1 MNIFNILK
9 ILFSILY
16 NVFNV
21 VSAYYTFKSLK
32 ADLTSSKTILFASL
46 VLGIFKEAAVKEE
59 TPTELRCYI

>member
-32 ADLTSSKTILFASL
+32 AEINYDIKIYKITQ
-46 VLGIFKEAAVKEE
+46 
-59 TPTELRCYI
+59 LRFVM

>member
-46 VLGIFKEAAVKEE
+46 VLEIFKEAAVKEE
-59 TPTELRCYI
+59 TPTELRRYI